1 MTEKNTIPQAYWENS
16 RWARE
21 HATELYQQYN
31 KDVWIAIADQ
41 HVVAVRNGCRQCE
54 ENCRSQDRATN
65 GRNRSQIHRKW
76 DKGLWRESG
85 LNLGRNK

>member
-41 HVVAVRNGCRQCE
+41 HVVAVGTDPI
-54 ENCRSQDRATN
+54 SV
-65 GRNRSQIHRKW
+65 RKIAAR
-76 DKGLWRESG
+76 KTRRPTAEIFVEFIESG
-85 LNLGRNK
+85 IRVYGA

>member
-16 RWARE
+16 RWGRE

-41 HVVAVRNGCRQCE
+41 HVVAVGTDAISVRKIAARK
-54 ENCRSQDRATN
+54 T
-65 GRNRSQIHRKW
+65 GRPTAEIAVKFI
-76 DKGLWRESG
+76 ESG
-85 LNLGRNK
+85 IRVYGANQA